1 MTPLWDALNHV
12 TGRANVKLN
21 HCEDSGELQMIAI
34 QAIAA
39 DEEVCF
45 TAIFVRFRYYPF
57 STRDQGCSR
66 FDGSVP

>member
-39 DEEVCF
+39 DEEVCY
-45 TAIFVRFRYYPF
+45 TAVYLPHC
-57 STRDQGCSR
+57 GL
-66 FDGSVP
+66 